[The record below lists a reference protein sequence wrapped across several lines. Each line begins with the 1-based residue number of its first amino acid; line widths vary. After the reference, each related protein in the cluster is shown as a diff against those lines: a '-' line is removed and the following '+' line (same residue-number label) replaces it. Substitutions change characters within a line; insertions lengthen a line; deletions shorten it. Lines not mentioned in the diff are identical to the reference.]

1 MICSNCVNRVSPRL
15 HCYCLLYNLVHNQLN
30 NLFRSFWVEYNE
42 AWILEL
48 SARKFT
54 FEGFIF
60 ACVGLSEKR
69 FVLIIIIIIQEDAFI
84 SNPIRNGDVEKREKR
99 NV

>member
-1 MICSNCVNRVSPRL
+1 MMIYSNCVNRVSPRL

-48 SARKFT
+48 SVRRFT
-54 FEGFIF
+54 F
-60 ACVGLSEKR
+60 ACVVCLSGKR
-69 FVLIIIIIIQEDAFI
+69 FVLIIIIIQEDAFI
-84 SNPIRNGDVEKREKR
+84 SNPIRSGDVEKREKR